1 MADAREQGKVF
12 VGNLGRESSQ
22 ESLITYFSRYG
33 KVKECILP
41 VHAETKRPRGFAF
54 VKLESDAI
62 AEHVISTGPHTID
75 GKLVNLHSK

>member
-1 MADAREQGKVF
+1 MANEREKGKLF
-12 VGNLGRESSQ
+12 IGGLSAQSTQ

-33 KVKECILP
+33 TVKECILP
-41 VHAETKRPRGFAF
+41 VHAETKRPRGVAF